1 MCGYRDL
8 KPENILLDKE
18 GHIKITDFGTARL
31 LTDDGNQLP
40 RSMNTLHSLAVEHR
54 VFCTVWCITK
64 YIIGAAMDII
74 RIKHTTTCLRVAH

>member
-1 MCGYRDL
+1 MFSLCVCMYMCGYRDL

-54 VFCTVWCITK
+54 VFCTVWWV
-64 YIIGAAMDII
+64 Y
-74 RIKHTTTCLRVAH
+74 H